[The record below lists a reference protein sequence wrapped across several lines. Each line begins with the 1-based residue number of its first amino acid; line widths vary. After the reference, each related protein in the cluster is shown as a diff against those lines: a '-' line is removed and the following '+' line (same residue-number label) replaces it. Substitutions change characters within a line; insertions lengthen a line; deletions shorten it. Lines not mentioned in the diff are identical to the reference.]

1 MWIVRVDTAAQAAKK
16 GSQGQFRGLDVGSLG
31 VFFKCSV
38 CYIPAKPA
46 RTKFVPLPVG
56 KTLKLGRGV
65 ENDVVVD
72 HQSVSKTA
80 GRIIL
85 GSWEDKISKQGK
97 VVSLPELF
105 QLSS

>member
-31 VFFKCSV
+31 VFLKVLCLL
-38 CYIPAKPA
+38 YTAKPA
-46 RTKFVPLPVG
+46 RTKFVPLPAG